1 MEGEPRFAHDL
12 LEGRLA
18 LRDRGHPVLQM
29 TGHLRTREVR
39 AVDREGVD
47 EGPSCGR
54 RPHRSAAH
62 ELSTEQEVEDLM
74 AGGLRAE
81 FEPLHREQ
89 EEPCEWR
96 GGGLVRS
103 STMRSS
109 WIGTTS
115 PSERGGRAFRGSC
128 SGRISLHPGSIW
140 ARPVAANAESPTTS
154 RTSVTAVTLGGE
166 KVARNRRAI
175 RSYIRERTL
184 SRRFAGAAVG

>member
-18 LRDRGHPVLQM
+18 LRDLGHPVLQL

-81 FEPLHREQ
+81 FGPLPREQ
-89 EEPCEWR
+89 EGALRVE
-96 GGGLVRS
+96 
-103 STMRSS
+103 
-109 WIGTTS
+109 
-115 PSERGGRAFRGSC
+115 GRWAGAVFGAAELLGRRDVAFRK
-128 SGRISLHPGSIW
+128 R
-140 ARPVAANAESPTTS
+140 
-154 RTSVTAVTLGGE
+154 
-166 KVARNRRAI
+166 
-175 RSYIRERTL
+175 
-184 SRRFAGAAVG
+184 

>member
-39 AVDREGVD
+39 PVDREGVD

-74 AGGLRAE
+74 AGSLRAD
-81 FEPLHREQ
+81 FAPVHPEP
-89 EEPCEWR
+89 EEALSVEGR
-96 GGGLVRS
+96 
-103 STMRSS
+103 
-109 WIGTTS
+109 WIG
-115 PSERGGRAFRGSC
+115 ALFD
-128 SGRISLHPGSIW
+128 
-140 ARPVAANAESPTTS
+140 AAQL
-154 RTSVTAVTLGGE
+154 LGQ
-166 KVARNRRAI
+166 
-175 RSYIRERTL
+175 
-184 SRRFAGAAVG
+184 